1 MTMALNI
8 EKVKKILRLLE
19 SQHDGERANAAAMLH
34 RIAEAERMNL
44 DELMRIVYSG
54 GPQAKEAPKPKS
66 SGFWGG
72 DPPPW
77 ERDAREE
84 THRRRQREQEREERE
99 RREREAQPMWQDAK
113 TKSGIAFAAM
123 GDDEL
128 LKTMKRFHEEIG
140 ESMLTPW
147 EREFTTDITNR
158 KFAFLN
164 LSDKQR
170 AVILRIL
177 KKYEAYG
184 NATF

>member
-77 ERDAREE
+77 ETSRRARQEE
-84 THRRRQREQEREERE
+84 EARRREREERE
-99 RREREAQPMWQDAK
+99 RRERESQPMWQNAK
-113 TKSGIAFAAM
+113 TKPNIAFAAM

-128 LKTMKRFHEEIG
+128 LKTLKLFFGELG